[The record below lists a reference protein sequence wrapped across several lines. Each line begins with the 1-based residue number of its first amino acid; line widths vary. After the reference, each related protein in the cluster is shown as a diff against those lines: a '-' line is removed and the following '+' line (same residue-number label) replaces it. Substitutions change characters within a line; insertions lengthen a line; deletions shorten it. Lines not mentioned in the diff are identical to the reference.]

1 MVKEWWIASASVKV
15 IKIAT
20 QSMGWIKHAIMMCF
34 IILRRI
40 KDFEEAGTVDKSTL
54 YKTLL
59 REVLSAC
66 GDSDTNAAIVG
77 GLVGSYITL
86 ADFP

>member
-20 QSMGWIKHAIMMCF
+20 QCMGWIKHAIMMCF

>member
-1 MVKEWWIASASVKV
+1 
-15 IKIAT
+15 
-20 QSMGWIKHAIMMCF
+20 MGWIKHAIIMCF
-34 IILRRI
+34 IVLRRI
-40 KDFEEAGTVDKSTL
+40 KVFEEEGSVEKSTL
-54 YKTLL
+54 YKTQL
-59 REVLSAC
+59 RDVLNAC